1 MSKKFRITSLVCL
14 ALFVVFNVQRR
25 YFSGPPAKVGVSGW
39 RSEGFPFPYRVEN
52 VTHTMSGPVITL
64 IRQDLWLAWVNPA
77 LWLLLSYR
85 FARWVERSG
94 AAWWQGKKFGPDGCA
109 TGSQRAQF
117 P

>member
-1 MSKKFRITSLVCL
+1 MNPLPDISFMSKKFRITSLVCL

-64 IRQDLWLAWVNPA
+64 IRQDPCRPVQPEK
-77 LWLLLSYR
+77 S
-85 FARWVERSG
+85 
-94 AAWWQGKKFGPDGCA
+94 
-109 TGSQRAQF
+109 
-117 P
+117 